1 MPQGSVKNLLNVKPG
16 LLFIEGVAA
25 KIIVLPLTVVQPTLR
40 KQNMTLCS
48 CLVFVCFR

>member
-1 MPQGSVKNLLNVKPG
+1 MPQGKNLFNVKLG

-25 KIIVLPLTVVQPTLR
+25 KIIFLTLTVVQLPLS